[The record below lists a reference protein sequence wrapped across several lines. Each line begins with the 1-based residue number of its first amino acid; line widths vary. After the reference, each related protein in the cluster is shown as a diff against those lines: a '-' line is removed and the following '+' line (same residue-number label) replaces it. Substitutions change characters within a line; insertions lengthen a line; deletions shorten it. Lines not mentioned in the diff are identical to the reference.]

1 MLRLTDEDVFSW
13 DHWIVVRLTG
23 VPLIAGSIV
32 ALGLLSSFVL
42 IALMF
47 DVYGADGQLAA
58 LDVDARLAALG
69 TDSVR
74 FGSDPYSWA
83 AIVSSLLG
91 GYGIAVT
98 AFAVAKE
105 KSELPAL
112 AEMLGRNVG
121 DMMQLRDETNRLF
134 QKKAPL
140 FGWIGYVVGLICMAT
155 TLPGL
160 SAYFGMASIEEG
172 RPLYPFEYA
181 AEVWFLI
188 FVPLMFYMMGKGMYF
203 TIREARFLSVQQK
216 LHHKIDIW
224 HPERVRVLTRLAM
237 ARALFW
243 LIGST
248 IGSLFFLDDSINPIA
263 LFPVFGGIGLVASLL
278 LALPVFRLHFAFKQ
292 AKEEELGRVRD
303 VIKKN
308 WDKLQGTPTDEA
320 MIARVGGLVALE
332 QRIEAVSEWPLD
344 LSTLSRFSLYLA
356 IPVLSWIGGALVEQV
371 VDGVIG

>member
-23 VPLIAGSIV
+23 VPLVAGSII
-32 ALGLLSSFVL
+32 ALCLISSFVA
-42 IALMF
+42 IALLF
-47 DVYGADGQLAA
+47 NVYGPDGQLAA
-58 LDVDARLAALG
+58 LSAADRMAALG

-83 AIVSSLLG
+83 AMVSSLLG

-112 AEMLGRNVG
+112 AEMLGRDVEE
-121 DMMQLRDETNRLF
+121 MVQLRNETNLLF
-134 QKKAPL
+134 QEKAPL
-140 FGWIGYVVGLICMAT
+140 FGWLGYFVGLICMAT
-155 TLPGL
+155 TLPGF
-160 SAYFGMASIEEG
+160 SSYFGMPSIDDG
-172 RPLYPFEYA
+172 RALFPFEWA
-181 AEVWFLI
+181 AEIWFLI

-203 TIREARFLSVQQK
+203 TIREARFLSTQQK

-248 IGSLFFLDDSINPIA
+248 IGSLFFLEESINPVA

-278 LALPVFRLHFAFKQ
+278 LAMPVFRLHFAFKQ
-292 AKEEELGRVRD
+292 AKEEELVRVRD

-308 WDKLQGTPTDEA
+308 WDKLQGTPTDEV
-320 MIARVGGLVALE
+320 MIARLGGLVAFE

-356 IPVLSWIGGALVEQV
+356 IPMVSWIGGALVEQV
-371 VDGVIG
+371 VDGAIN